1 MRLLS
6 VFAAVLLLSGCA
18 HSGGSG
24 GGMNSVFGGTG
35 APAKPRAVIVSDFVL
50 AQEVAVID
58 RGFADRQEKQP
69 GNWPILERRQRAAAR
84 VNDEIVA
91 TVVTTLRDAGLA
103 AQPGNQ
109 DAASGDAL
117 LLSGRLKIAETRKS
131 VPLERLGIGHGR
143 SGVVADMTLKRQGG
157 FGSTPLLTFTAD
169 GNVGN
174 RKPPTAADA
183 KARNEEISGVL
194 AAVNAVPEKLSP
206 DVEAQARNLGR
217 SIAEKVLGYA
227 GEQGWLVKPD
237 IAEAAPAPSEKPVRV
252 AAPKPDKP
260 KPENKPEA
268 KPDKKPEKKP
278 AKPAA
283 SDGDT
288 DSPSG
293 D

>member
-1 MRLLS
+1 MRFIS
-6 VFAAVLLLSGCA
+6 VFAAALLLSGCA
-18 HSGGSG
+18 QSGGSS
-24 GGMNSVFGGTG
+24 GMSMFGGSS
-35 APAKPRAVIVSDFVL
+35 APAKPRTVVVSDFVL

-69 GNWPILERRQRAAAR
+69 GNWPILDRRQRAAAR
-84 VNDEIVA
+84 VNDEIIA

-109 DAASGDAL
+109 EAASGDAW

-131 VPLERLGIGHGR
+131 VPLDRLGIGHGR

-157 FGSTPLLTFTAD
+157 FSSSSAPLLTFAAD

-174 RKPPTAADA
+174 RKPPTGAAA
-183 KARNEEISGVL
+183 AARNEEIAGVL
-194 AAVNAVPEKLSP
+194 ASVNAVPEKLSP

-217 SIAEKVLGYA
+217 SIADKVLAYA
-227 GEQGWLVKPD
+227 GEQGWLVKPEG
-237 IAEAAPAPSEKPVRV
+237 AEAAPAPSEKPVRV
-252 AAPKPDKP
+252 AAPKPEKR
-260 KPENKPEA
+260 PEG
-268 KPDKKPEKKP
+268 KP

-283 SDGDT
+283 AAKPAAPDTDT